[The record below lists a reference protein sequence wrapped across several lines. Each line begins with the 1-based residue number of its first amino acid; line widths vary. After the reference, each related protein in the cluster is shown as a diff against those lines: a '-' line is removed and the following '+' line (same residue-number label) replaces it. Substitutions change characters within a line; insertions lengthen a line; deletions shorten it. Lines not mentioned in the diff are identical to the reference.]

1 MDGPEFWLVA
11 GPNGAGKTTCVQKE
25 PISNILPAVSFHNP
39 DDRALE
45 KLRTRGYQGFA
56 DAPLDVQTGCFIEA
70 ADEVFAAL
78 EKAILQD
85 GSVGVETVLSSEK
98 YRPLVESEAR
108 KQGFVGLIYIALSS
122 ASLAKERVAARVQR
136 GGHDIPEGKI
146 EQRWNRSL
154 KNLTWFAQKAT
165 AFWVIDNSDSNPA
178 NPPLLL
184 ALGKFGILEYLNEAA
199 FPEMKAALST
209 LPGK

>member
-122 ASLAKERVAARVQR
+122 VSLAK
-136 GGHDIPEGKI
+136 
-146 EQRWNRSL
+146 
-154 KNLTWFAQKAT
+154 
-165 AFWVIDNSDSNPA
+165 
-178 NPPLLL
+178 
-184 ALGKFGILEYLNEAA
+184 
-199 FPEMKAALST
+199 
-209 LPGK
+209 